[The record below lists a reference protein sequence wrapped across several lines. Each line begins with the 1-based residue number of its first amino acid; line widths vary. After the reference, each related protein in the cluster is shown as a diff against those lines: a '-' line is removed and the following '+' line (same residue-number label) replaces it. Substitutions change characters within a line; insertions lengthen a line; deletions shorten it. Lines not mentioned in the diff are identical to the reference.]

1 MRNHD
6 ESKTIDPLLKLYK
19 GRPVMITENLD
30 VPNCIANGCM
40 CEFEGI
46 QLKKGIKEEDVEVIV
61 VDGYFVWCAH
71 VSQIEHVKLRV
82 MDGLSSP
89 DEVKFCVITSR
100 EMYGKTNFPV
110 PLYEQIDKN
119 TKRWWRSMKI
129 EQFPIVCANARTIHK
144 LQGRSIDNL
153 VINNWDYTDNWI
165 YVAVSRVRELRGLYI
180 FRELEHRKCRGMSM
194 EVKTFMERLRRKP
207 PPDTSSLVIL
217 RI

>member
-1 MRNHD
+1 
-6 ESKTIDPLLKLYK
+6 
-19 GRPVMITENLD
+19 
-30 VPNCIANGCM
+30 
-40 CEFEGI
+40 
-46 QLKKGIKEEDVEVIV
+46 
-61 VDGYFVWCAH
+61 
-71 VSQIEHVKLRV
+71 
-82 MDGLSSP
+82 
-89 DEVKFCVITSR
+89 
-100 EMYGKTNFPV
+100 
-110 PLYEQIDKN
+110 
-119 TKRWWRSMKI
+119 MKI